1 MGSLPNLHE
10 LGRSQGGESGYR
22 PGPALGHL
30 CGGCTNALTEM
41 ERTKILHRFSGH
53 NRITKAR
60 SNPQDPHK
68 IVYDEVTVE
77 GIRRRDSI
85 NSSIGATSVRRLL
98 AVVRGGN
105 QSGPIGRHE
114 CPVYTKRILIAN
126 LIVIC
131 FSHLFS
137 SVPLLS
143 FLVLQSSVTV
153 WYDSSVSEIN
163 AYRGSYLVAGSFLIA
178 AIMTLLSPCILRILS
193 PGTTA
198 AFCHGLMM
206 IFYLSH
212 MYNTVFVTIPVYIL
226 LGIIQGVLY
235 CANISFLLILSHKI
249 TGLFH
254 EEDDDGRITRRTVII
269 RRTARAFQG
278 SHDIGLML
286 GSLLSAM
293 IISHTFRLNNTN
305 VLVSTNST
313 VESNVCTYNTSYQLP
328 YCQNSTDYSS
338 SNLYDSNSILDDIF
352 DKSEDGRL
360 CGAQACPVSS
370 SSLNSSSIIESGF
383 RILPEHTTNILVT
396 VYGVMCGVAMVL
408 AIFGLDT
415 RRQVIYQN
423 SMDKGSILVALRAVK
438 ESFRDIRLQMAAPL
452 AVFIGIE
459 QAFMY
464 ASFSKSYVVC
474 TLGIN
479 RLNFVFLGMGLLQ
492 SVAACTLSMLLRS
505 VRRYYVVGVG
515 FAFHGCLFMVLIVL
529 KPSEDDPAI
538 FYVISAAWGVCN
550 ATWEM
555 LSFTFL
561 TGHYADH
568 WEAPFINTAFFK
580 FSGLSLSF
588 FLHGFLCN
596 IWKLYS
602 IAFLMVIAVVFFAW
616 LEIWL
621 ENVRKV
627 KNISR
632 L

>member
-60 SNPQDPHK
+60 SDPQDPHK

-77 GIRRRDSI
+77 GIRRRDSV

-105 QSGPIGRHE
+105 QSGHIGRHE
-114 CPVYTKRILIAN
+114 CPLYTKRILIAN

-178 AIMTLLSPCILRILS
+178 TIMTLLSPCILRILS

-212 MYNTVFVTIPVYIL
+212 MYNTVFVTIPAYIL
-226 LGIIQGVLY
+226 LGIVQGVLY

-305 VLVSTNST
+305 VLVYTNST
-313 VESNVCTYNTSYQLP
+313 VESN
-328 YCQNSTDYSS
+328 
-338 SNLYDSNSILDDIF
+338 
-352 DKSEDGRL
+352 
-360 CGAQACPVSS
+360 
-370 SSLNSSSIIESGF
+370 
-383 RILPEHTTNILVT
+383 
-396 VYGVMCGVAMVL
+396 
-408 AIFGLDT
+408 
-415 RRQVIYQN
+415 N